1 MDMSSVDLL
10 SVGAAFVTHAG
21 SRHLT
26 FDLTDA
32 QKTLLSHPISKIIIM
47 FAMFYVSTRSVG
59 WSITL
64 LIMYYLAINMLFNE
78 NHSLNVLSPSWLEA
92 NGFATKQSSSSPT
105 DRVDLYTQN
114 VAALRN

>member
-1 MDMSSVDLL
+1 MSLESVDLL
-10 SVGAAFVTHAG
+10 SIGAAFITHAG

-64 LIMYYLAINMLFNE
+64 LLLYYLAVNMLFNE
-78 NHSLNVLSPSWLEA
+78 NHDLNVLSPSWLEA
-92 NGFATKQSSSSPT
+92 NGHAKNTSAAST
-105 DRVDLYTQN
+105 DRVELYTQN
-114 VAALRN
+114 VAALL